1 MQKIP
6 IVFLIVMF
14 FGGLYLTKTM
24 VKNNQ
29 PKSMRPKKTTIE
41 RRIERIIKQEKKE
54 HDCKLSATEMKRAF
68 GYYLEQNEII
78 LSALE
83 RAALIGN
90 NVVDGLYMVVKERKR
105 PQYVYKRLEL
115 SKYDISEAAWIFYTK
130 RYKDIESVDKLKR
143 FVLLDK
149 IISLETERFKSK
161 LENWLLFEKII
172 NDFDHKFPQAGDL
185 TPSVKEYKWWAITLK
200 KYKLSPKTYHDILE
214 RITVEYS
221 LRPEE
226 QKIMEEYFS
235 QVKRVCQ

>member
-29 PKSMRPKKTTIE
+29 PKSMRPKKPTIAHRILRIIE
-41 RRIERIIKQEKKE
+41 REKSE
-54 HDCKLSATEMKRAF
+54 HDCKLSGTEMKKAF
-68 GYYLEQNEII
+68 GYYLEKNEII

-161 LENWLLFEKII
+161 LESWLLFEKSSTILTT
-172 NDFDHKFPQAGDL
+172 NFHK
-185 TPSVKEYKWWAITLK
+185 LK
-200 KYKLSPKTYHDILE
+200 N
-214 RITVEYS
+214 
-221 LRPEE
+221 
-226 QKIMEEYFS
+226 
-235 QVKRVCQ
+235 